1 MRTENEPQKALHEAV
16 CEASEQENRAVA
28 AVRLILGKICSF
40 ESSDRHRRGH
50 DLQKNA
56 KPKKSEAK
64 IDQMKQHDRSK
75 VGRSEGKSAQKLRLS
90 RCQQRR

>member
-1 MRTENEPQKALHEAV
+1 MRPQNEPQKALHEAV

-75 VGRSEGKSAQKLRLS
+75 VGRSEGKSAQELRFS
-90 RCQQRR
+90 GCQQRR